1 MSAPRVIAHL
11 DLDAFYSQV
20 ERKRLIADGF
30 IDDDDAD
37 DDAACCSTTTTTTT
51 ATTTNGNKIMKMRR
65 AVCVAQYNPF
75 EKGGVKT
82 LTIDD
87 RRILDAGDPAT
98 DSHSLIA
105 VSYEARAM
113 GIKRNMR
120 VGEAKRRARAFAEER
135 LAKSK
140 TDGGSLGECCLFVQ
154 VPTRRSKADLT
165 PYRDAG
171 AKVASILASGGVIER
186 ASIDEAYL
194 DLTEAAK
201 RALREAKSFRE
212 IVNVARMSHV
222 AGASEAPAFVSKASL
237 RAGSADAPTG
247 VAAREEEEEEEEKE
261 MKEKES
267 EQPAED
273 AQDDSHDDDPM
284 ANYRPRA
291 PDEASLAWWDRDER
305 EWPEEEKLL
314 AAGAYI
320 CRNLRARCVEELGF
334 TLSAGVAQNKMLA
347 KLTSGMNK
355 PASQTVLCPDHTQT
369 LLRDLP
375 IDRIRG
381 LGAKFGRELAEG
393 LDVKTIGE
401 LALTPLRRLEQIC
414 GEEKAQWVRKVSLG
428 LDDDPVKPREM
439 PKSIGT
445 GKTFRGGLA
454 IKTLAAAKHWL
465 TELAAELNDRCEADE
480 QEWNRVGKLLTL
492 GLSSPDERGTSSG
505 YCSRSCPMRP
515 GALEKAQDALA
526 LLSKWASGRTNWS
539 ITGLSVSASNFESL
553 EKDSGDV
560 MEMFK
565 NAPTIN
571 TTPAVSPIKAHEID
585 AAVLAELP
593 EDIQREIKASFNN
606 NSRVTASTTTSTTS
620 TSVKR
625 SQTNSITNYFSK
637 KKK

>member
-1 MSAPRVIAHL
+1 MSSPRVIAHL

-20 ERKRLIADGF
+20 ERKRLINDGF
-30 IDDDDAD
+30 IDDDDDDAD
-37 DDAACCSTTTTTTT
+37 DDAACCSTS
-51 ATTTNGNKIMKMRR
+51 GNKMMMKMRR

-87 RRILDAGDPAT
+87 RRILDCEDPAT

-135 LAKSK
+135 LARLK
-140 TDGGSLGECCLFVQ
+140 TKANGGSSLGERCLFVQ

-212 IVNVARMSHV
+212 IVQVARVSHV

-247 VAAREEEEEEEEKE
+247 VAAREEEEEEKKKEEEEKE
-261 MKEKES
+261 TNES

-273 AQDDSHDDDPM
+273 DAHDDDDDPM

-539 ITGLSVSASNFESL
+539 ITGLSVSASNFASL

-565 NAPTIN
+565 NAPIN

-606 NSRVTASTTTSTTS
+606 NSRVTTASTTTSTS
-620 TSVKR
+620 AKR

>member
-1 MSAPRVIAHL
+1 MSSPRVIAHL

-20 ERKRLIADGF
+20 ERKRLINDGF
-30 IDDDDAD
+30 IDDDDD
-37 DDAACCSTTTTTTT
+37 TDDAACCSTS
-51 ATTTNGNKIMKMRR
+51 GNKMMMKMRR

-87 RRILDAGDPAT
+87 RRILDCEDPAT

-135 LAKSK
+135 LARLK
-140 TDGGSLGECCLFVQ
+140 TKANGGSIGERCLFVQ

-212 IVNVARMSHV
+212 IVQVARMSHV

-247 VAAREEEEEEEEKE
+247 VAAREEEEEKEEEEEEKE
-261 MKEKES
+261 TKES

-273 AQDDSHDDDPM
+273 DAHDDDDPM

-305 EWPEEEKLL
+305 EWSEEEKLL

-505 YCSRSCPMRP
+505 YCSRSCPMRQ

-539 ITGLSVSASNFESL
+539 ITGLSVSASNFASL

-565 NAPTIN
+565 NAPIN

-606 NSRVTASTTTSTTS
+606 NSRVTASTTSTTTS
-620 TSVKR
+620 TSAKR